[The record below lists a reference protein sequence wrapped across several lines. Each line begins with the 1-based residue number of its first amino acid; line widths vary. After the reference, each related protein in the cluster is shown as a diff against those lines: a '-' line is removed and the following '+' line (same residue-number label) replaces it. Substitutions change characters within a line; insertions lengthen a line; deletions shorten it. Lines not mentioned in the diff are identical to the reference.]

1 MRRPRLLALLALLP
15 LAAACNPPG
24 LRPRDDVAGRAMVNA
39 ARLLDQEGVR
49 SFRDGRYVDAVAY
62 FQAAYASG
70 GPSSELWNIARSK
83 ERMDDAEGAAESIDA
98 YLALKDLSPQD
109 RAEAAR
115 EAQAIRER
123 PSVVTV
129 VTEPAGAAVAV
140 DGKPAAGATP
150 LSVEVRPGAR
160 TLVVRRDGYAP
171 LTRTI
176 QPRFGRAVIVTL
188 DLARSDK

>member
-1 MRRPRLLALLALLP
+1 
-15 LAAACNPPG
+15 
-24 LRPRDDVAGRAMVNA
+24 
-39 ARLLDQEGVR
+39 
-49 SFRDGRYVDAVAY
+49 
-62 FQAAYASG
+62 
-70 GPSSELWNIARSK
+70 
-83 ERMDDAEGAAESIDA
+83 
-98 YLALKDLSPQD
+98 
-109 RAEAAR
+109 
-115 EAQAIRER
+115 
-123 PSVVTV
+123 V